1 MLSTVSK
8 AVFLR
13 DRIYSG
19 KPAILLE
26 IKGKTSKTRRY
37 KRAAKV
43 QNKKRITNTESCS
56 FFKKGK
62 AFLKRA
68 IKGSA
73 KKAKTAPKKKGRK
86 NRISLGRK
94 SKIRAVKI
102 IGKKILYSNKSIL
115 FIFPP
120 LYGFSRLFAG

>member
-19 KPAILLE
+19 KPAILWV
-26 IKGKTSKTRRY
+26 INGKTSRTRRY

-62 AFLKRA
+62 AFLKRV

-73 KKAKTAPKKKGRK
+73 RKAKMAPRENGRK
-86 NRISLGRK
+86 NKISLGRK
-94 SKIRAVKI
+94 SKNRTVNT
-102 IGKKILYSNKSIL
+102 IGKKIL
-115 FIFPP
+115 
-120 LYGFSRLFAG
+120 